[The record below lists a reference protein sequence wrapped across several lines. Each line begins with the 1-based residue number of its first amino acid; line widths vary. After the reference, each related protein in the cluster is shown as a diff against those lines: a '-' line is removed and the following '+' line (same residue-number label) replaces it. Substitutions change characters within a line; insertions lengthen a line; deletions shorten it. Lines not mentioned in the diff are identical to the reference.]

1 MTRITTSQ
9 TLPEMQTASFL
20 RAVCRN
26 YFVFPSLNLA
36 SPSHSLGLPFRQVLL
51 FLRPIPPEEHERNH
65 DNEWCL
71 LPSLPLHS
79 WESSLCVSVG
89 VCSKECSAFGA
100 ELRVRLATCFFRSG
114 RRGRQLIHQSV
125 ESFVPRHNTGAVCGL
140 SFPLPR
146 LIDSF
151 CIVASCVLVSALI
164 ASARHLSS
172 QHLRLLL
179 PVLASSQPPG
189 PLFLHKHRFLPLP
202 SQSHSVLLPTSGPRR
217 LHACE
222 HSGEGPVPRRV
233 PRDRQPPVSMA
244 PFQEREVRATIGL
257 RGNNAG
263 AEVLTEPVSCRM

>member
-36 SPSHSLGLPFRQVLL
+36 SPSHSLRLRFRQVLL
-51 FLRPIPPEEHERNH
+51 FLRPISPEEHERNH

-71 LPSLPLHS
+71 LPSLPLNS
-79 WESSLCVSVG
+79 WKALLCVSVG
-89 VCSKECSAFGA
+89 VCLKECGAFCA
-100 ELRVRLATCFFRSG
+100 ESRVRLETCFFRSG
-114 RRGRQLIHQSV
+114 RPGRQLIRQSMK
-125 ESFVPRHNTGAVCGL
+125 SFAPRHTTGAVCGL

-164 ASARHLSS
+164 ASVRHLSS
-172 QHLRLLL
+172 QHSPPAFAGSRLIPAPRPTL
-179 PVLASSQPPG
+179 PPQTSIS
-189 PLFLHKHRFLPLP
+189 LP
-202 SQSHSVLLPTSGPRR
+202 SFSIHSVLLPTSGPRR

-222 HSGEGPVPRRV
+222 HSREGPVPRRV

-244 PFQEREVRATIGL
+244 PFQEREVRATIGV
-257 RGNNAG
+257 RGNNTG
-263 AEVLTEPVSCRM
+263 AEVSTEAVSCRM